1 MNIFL
6 KSFASICMLS
16 VFIFG
21 IPSFADEKSG
31 AHIYKEVC
39 SACHEKGVVNAP
51 KLGDQTAWG
60 KLISEGQVIITAHG
74 YVGVRAMPP
83 RGGKEDL
90 SVEQFSKALNYMVNK
105 SGVNWSTPS
114 KSMLEEINKEISIR
128 KKNNKILPFEI
139 NNDFK

>member
-6 KSFASICMLS
+6 QSFASTCILL
-16 VFIFG
+16 FGTLG

-31 AHIYKEVC
+31 AHIYSEVC
-39 SACHEKGVVNAP
+39 SACHAKGVANAP
-51 KLGDQTAWG
+51 KLGDQLAWG

-105 SGVNWSTPS
+105 SGGNWISPS
-114 KSMLEEINKEISIR
+114 KSMLEEINKEITAR
-128 KKNNKILPFEI
+128 MQKTK
-139 NNDFK
+139 